1 MRSDLGRDE
10 FRFCWAMRAKFVARL
25 LVAFLIAAV
34 VAFVLF
40 HCRQLMRGYSV
51 KESDDSTRR
60 PQKEPSQLIQRSV
73 LLRYGD
79 TDPLVIFSAHSHHG
93 NITIILASYGYMM
106 RRLFCRLFDDQKQE
120 ILPAAQSVV
129 FPEFTVRCPASESA
143 RFAAVSLNADDDVP
157 VVEMHSIEPA
167 SSSKQH
173 FFSVCMA
180 PLWGNAPKWLMLI
193 EFVEYYLLQ
202 GAEHFFIYKQH
213 VDELTMTVLDKYIR
227 EGVVDV
233 VEVNEATNCLKRHRC
248 RHEMQLQDC
257 VFRSRGGR
265 SKWVA
270 VVDLDERISVN
281 GSNTLKQYIRSVGET
296 SFGELRFRCRWVL
309 RYAEI
314 PADPETWRKE
324 GARIPMAIWHNTSHV
339 APLNHT
345 TKSIIQPEMVEGMGV
360 HQVLRFTSPATVFLV
375 PPEEAVVRHYRNVQ
389 GWAFFLKEAEGFGS
403 FEPTVVAPDVIEQ
416 LQGRVLQAVDRLF
429 LDKHSTV

>member
-1 MRSDLGRDE
+1 SE
-10 FRFCWAMRAKFVARL
+10 QKQATEVC
-25 LVAFLIAAV
+25 AV
-34 VAFVLF
+34 L
-40 HCRQLMRGYSV
+40 GYSV

-167 SSSKQH
+167 SSKNLKLSGKQH

-248 RHEMQLQDC
+248 RHEMQLQ
-257 VFRSRGGR
+257 
-265 SKWVA
+265 
-270 VVDLDERISVN
+270 
-281 GSNTLKQYIRSVGET
+281 
-296 SFGELRFRCRWVL
+296 
-309 RYAEI
+309 
-314 PADPETWRKE
+314 
-324 GARIPMAIWHNTSHV
+324 
-339 APLNHT
+339 
-345 TKSIIQPEMVEGMGV
+345 VEGMGV

-375 PPEEAVVRHYRNVQ
+375 PPEEAVVR
-389 GWAFFLKEAEGFGS
+389 
-403 FEPTVVAPDVIEQ
+403 
-416 LQGRVLQAVDRLF
+416 
-429 LDKHSTV
+429 